1 MKKILFICP
10 RNPFSER
17 YSGDVIRAKKT
28 IYFLSKNHYVKVISS
43 DFKNS
48 QKKESKLSYEG
59 FKEISL
65 ISKIIYIF
73 FSFIKLRPI
82 QLGYFF
88 SPKIKEY
95 VQNNFQD
102 YDLIF
107 FQSFRTAQYIPEGNN
122 KICILDM
129 GDLMSKNYKQTSVR
143 YFFFNPIRVIYYIES
158 LLVKKYESF
167 CFKKFTK
174 ILLLSKREIDSVEKE
189 FKGKLAQFSF
199 GVTNINKKYSFHQK
213 NFKIIFIGNIKY
225 APNKKACYEF
235 ANKILPLIN
244 EIYPNIEF
252 HIIGEISK
260 IDKFLLKKKTNVKIL
275 GKIKNL
281 DPYLDKT
288 ICGMANLKIATGI
301 QTKLLTYMSY
311 GIPSVCSQEVI
322 KNFDAIK
329 ESKTSF
335 YKNNEEMIKIILKYK
350 RNKNFSLNASKRALK
365 TIKKFKWEKVL
376 PVLDKLLNKY

>member
-65 ISKIIYIF
+65 ISKIFYIF

-107 FQSFRTAQYIPEGNN
+107 FQSFRTAQYMPEGNN
-122 KICILDM
+122 KTCILDM

-158 LLVKKYESF
+158 LLVKRYESF

-174 ILLLSKREIDSVEKE
+174 ILLHSKREIDSVEKK

-288 ICGMANLKIATGI
+288 ICGIANLKIATGI

-376 PVLDKLLNKY
+376 PVLDKVLNKY

>member
-65 ISKIIYIF
+65 ISKIFYIF

-107 FQSFRTAQYIPEGNN
+107 FQSFRTAQYMPKGNN
-122 KICILDM
+122 KTCILDM

-167 CFKKFTK
+167 CFKNFTK
-174 ILLLSKREIDSVEKE
+174 ILLLSKREIDSVEKK

-275 GKIKNL
+275 GKIKDL

-376 PVLDKLLNKY
+376 PVLDKVLNKY